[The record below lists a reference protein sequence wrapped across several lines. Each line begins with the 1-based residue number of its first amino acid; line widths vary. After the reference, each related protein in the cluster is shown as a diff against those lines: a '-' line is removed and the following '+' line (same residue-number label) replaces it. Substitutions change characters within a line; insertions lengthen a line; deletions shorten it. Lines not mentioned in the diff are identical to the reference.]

1 MECLFC
7 GMDVEDMPYHK
18 NGEIYCN
25 KECADADTGA
35 EDNLDYVDLDDDSG
49 ADNGEDGFENY
60 PL

>member
-1 MECLFC
+1 
-7 GMDVEDMPYHK
+7 MPYHK
-18 NGEIYCN
+18 NGEIYCS

-49 ADNGEDGFENY
+49 SDNGIDDSDDD